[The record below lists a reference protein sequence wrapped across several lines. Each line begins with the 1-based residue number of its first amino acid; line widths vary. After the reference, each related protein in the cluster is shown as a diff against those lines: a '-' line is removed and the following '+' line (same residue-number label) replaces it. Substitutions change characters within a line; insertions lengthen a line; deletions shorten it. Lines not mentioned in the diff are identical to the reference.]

1 MCGRMDSAF
10 SRQSSTVK
18 SVSEI
23 DERSSGVSELQP
35 ATRQSPSLQPSQKHI
50 TRRLYRYICTQVGG
64 SVARNRKIV
73 NINPSIDTH
82 AVCLSVCLRSAAGS
96 PALGKKED
104 RSCSA
109 CVGGWAWHHP
119 AQPDSNKDTYIHRVQ
134 ISPSLAPLCNGSLA
148 EPPTYLPNR
157 ELVLVSRL
165 GGPKNRH
172 RRRRRQV
179 VQSRTIRW
187 LHRHARRCEDGCLHV
202 PLPPSL
208 CLSVCVC
215 QACRT

>member
-10 SRQSSTVK
+10 SGQSSSVK
-18 SVSEI
+18 SV
-23 DERSSGVSELQP
+23 RSTRGVAESANYSQP
-35 ATRQSPSLQPSQKHI
+35 QDSSSLQPSQKHI
-50 TRRLYRYICTQVGG
+50 TRSLYRHIHTYARRWVGRSLG
-64 SVARNRKIV
+64 TAKLCKHQ
-73 NINPSIDTH
+73 SIDRH
-82 AVCLSVCLRSAAGS
+82 ACLVCLSVFGRPPAALHWEKRKTGAV
-96 PALGKKED
+96 P
-104 RSCSA
+104 R
-109 CVGGWAWHHP
+109 VWMGGHGTTPGRQTAARTH
-119 AQPDSNKDTYIHRVQ
+119 TYIHRIQ

-157 ELVLVSRL
+157 ELALIVSRL

-202 PLPPSL
+202 PSLPPPLSL
-208 CLSVCVC
+208 C